1 LGNDVVTAIHL
12 GPATDATGYLFG
24 EQGAAAS
31 ITGTVWRDANHD
43 RARGTDETALPG
55 WLVEL
60 YQSSVLVQTA
70 ATDAN
75 GAYQF
80 SAVPPGSGYEIKFR
94 EPSHSILYSAP
105 VTNERGLTGTP
116 GVVGP
121 NNPGGA
127 DPRGGTLA
135 GLWLT
140 PSERITEQSLPV
152 DPTGVIYDS
161 VARQAIAGA
170 TVTVS
175 GPAGFDPATHLLGG
189 AASAQQVTGPLG
201 IYNFFLLSSAPPGTY
216 TIQVTPPP
224 GRFTPGASVLIPAC
238 AVSLHVG
245 SLPAPA
251 VVQAITAPPPANAAN
266 EELANCPVTSMQLAA
281 GEATTQYFY
290 SFAFTPGSSASV
302 VGNNI
307 PVDPILGGALAVTKT
322 TPMVNVYVGDLVPYT
337 ITVTNTLDAQIT
349 NVDLRDLLPPG
360 FAYRS
365 GSASLNGLTAEPQR
379 LGRQLTWLNQSFAP
393 RERKTF
399 KLMLVVGAG
408 VSEGEYVNQ
417 AWALNN
423 LVNMAISNV
432 ATAAVRVVP
441 DPVFDCS
448 EIIGKVFDDR
458 NANGYQDPGEP
469 GIARARI
476 ATVTGVVVTT
486 DSEGRFH
493 IACAAIPDEYRGSNF
508 VMKLDVRSL
517 PSGYRLTTE
526 NPRDVRVTRGKM
538 TKLNFGATI
547 HRVIRVEVN
556 DSAYEPGSI
565 GLKAEW
571 RARIAQLPQSLDDKP
586 SVVRVAYVL
595 HGEDHRLAVRRQAAL
610 IKEIKAQWEGMHH
623 KYPLQ
628 VEAEDE
634 VQP

>member
-1 LGNDVVTAIHL
+1 
-12 GPATDATGYLFG
+12 
-24 EQGAAAS
+24 
-31 ITGTVWRDANHD
+31 
-43 RARGTDETALPG
+43 
-55 WLVEL
+55 
-60 YQSSVLVQTA
+60 
-70 ATDAN
+70 
-75 GAYQF
+75 
-80 SAVPPGSGYEIKFR
+80 
-94 EPSHSILYSAP
+94 
-105 VTNERGLTGTP
+105 
-116 GVVGP
+116 
-121 NNPGGA
+121 
-127 DPRGGTLA
+127 LA

-140 PSERITEQSLPV
+140 PTQRIVEQSLPV

-161 VARQAIAGA
+161 VARQVIPGA
-170 TVTVS
+170 TVALS
-175 GPAGFDPATHLLGG
+175 GPAGFDPALHLLGG

-201 IYNFFLLSSAPPGTY
+201 VYNFYLLSNAPPGTY
-216 TIQVTPPP
+216 AIQVTPPP

-238 AVSLHVG
+238 AGPLRVG

-251 VVQAITAPPPANAAN
+251 VVQAVTGPPAANAAN
-266 EELANCPVTSMQLAA
+266 QDPASCPVSSMQLAA

-349 NVDLRDLLPPG
+349 NVDVRDLLPPG

-365 GSASLNGLTAEPQR
+365 GSASLNSMAAEPQR

-417 AWALNN
+417 AWAINN
-423 LVNMAISNV
+423 LINVPISNV
-432 ATAAVRVVP
+432 ATATVRVVP

-458 NANGYQDPGEP
+458 NANGYQDQGEP
-469 GIARARI
+469 GIARVRI
-476 ATVTGVVVTT
+476 ATVTGIVVTT

-508 VMKLDVRSL
+508 VMKLDERSL

-556 DSAYEPGSI
+556 DSAFEPGSI
-565 GLKAEW
+565 ELKAEW
-571 RARIAQLPQSLDDKP
+571 RARIAQLPQALDDKP

-595 HGEDHRLAVRRQAAL
+595 HGEDRRLAAHRKAAL
-610 IKEIKAQWEGMHH
+610 VKEIKAHWERLHH